1 MDRRE
6 FKSFDYQGKW
16 LRLAFQTKVPIL
28 YYHRVK
34 ENISP
39 RLGVSPKV
47 FESQMKYLRRMNYRS
62 VGFEDLEKNI
72 LFGQSLPP
80 QPVIISFDDGYADFF
95 AHAYPILK
103 RFGFTATVFLVS
115 DYIGKRSEWEGLKEC
130 EISPLLTREN
140 IYRIMADGFHFGS
153 HGRGHKKLT
162 SLPGE
167 EARAEVEKSKEDLEN
182 LLQRPV
188 RSFSYPYGDF
198 TEKVAQI
205 VAEAGFSAARTV
217 RSGNIHFKEDLM
229 QLRCIK
235 INGLTPKNKFMYYL
249 SRLYHLEQIWQEGRK
264 YKKESIEKSFT
275 WQPESE
281 VNIL

>member
-1 MDRRE
+1 MNSQE
-6 FKSFDYQGKW
+6 LKSFDFQGKW
-16 LRLAFQTKVPIL
+16 VRLAFQTKVPIL

-34 ENISP
+34 DNISP

-47 FESQMKYLRRMNYRS
+47 FESQIEYLRRKNYRS
-62 VGFEDLEKNI
+62 VSFEELEKHI

-80 QPVIISFDDGYADFF
+80 HPVIISFDDGYADFF
-95 AHAYPILK
+95 THAYPILK

-140 IYRIMADGFHFGS
+140 IYRMLADGFHFGS
-153 HGRGHKKLT
+153 HGRSHKKLT
-162 SLPGE
+162 ILPGE
-167 EARAEVEKSKEDLEN
+167 EARTEIEKSKEDLET

-198 TEKVAQI
+198 NKKVVEI
-205 VAEAGFSAARTV
+205 AERAGFSAARTV
-217 RSGNIHFKEDLM
+217 RSGNTHFKEDLM

-235 INGLTPKNKFMYYL
+235 INGLTPKAKFMYYL
-249 SRLYHLEQIWQEGRK
+249 SRLYHWEQIWQERRK
-264 YKKESIEKSFT
+264 YKKERIKRSFT
-275 WQPESE
+275 WQAEKE
-281 VNIL
+281 AAII